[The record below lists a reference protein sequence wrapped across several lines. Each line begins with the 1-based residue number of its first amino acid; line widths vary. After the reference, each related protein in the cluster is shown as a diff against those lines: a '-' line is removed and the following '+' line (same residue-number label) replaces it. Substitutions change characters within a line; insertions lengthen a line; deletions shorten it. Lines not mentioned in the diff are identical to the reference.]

1 MWLKHTAINNSNNFI
16 VPWHPVAGKVEIL
29 LMIIVYTFQNTLNN
43 AQCMWSG
50 VDNILNELGNY
61 LFLDRYVN
69 DNYNIVRTL
78 FMQKH
83 HSFSSK
89 LNMT

>member
-1 MWLKHTAINNSNNFI
+1 
-16 VPWHPVAGKVEIL
+16 
-29 LMIIVYTFQNTLNN
+29 
-43 AQCMWSG
+43 MWSG
-50 VDNILNELGNY
+50 VDNILNELGNN